1 MRSTRGYIAAIL
13 LFSIAGLCPGCGAK
27 RSASEYADAYRRYAS
42 LAVKLCAEIEP
53 LRASRL
59 GISSS
64 DSLLFTYSEDE
75 IRGALAKSQR
85 LLKRFSS
92 IPAGRLNG
100 GDTDR
105 ATVIIDW
112 LRGVRFAFD
121 GFDSF
126 RWNPFLYCWT
136 AEEALWVMPSRI
148 EPPYS
153 GELEAY
159 RKRILRIP
167 SLFSNA
173 AAHLKDPAEWHARYA
188 IDELD
193 TLAAG
198 LPALAALVRQRYGTS
213 LDGELATVRQ
223 SILDFRRFISDTLIP
238 TSHGKFIIGSENL
251 SKIFLYGEHLN
262 VDPNVLIAEGEK
274 QVKRLENEKSS
285 ILKRIELEHQGILQ
299 ARPAAAPLNN
309 ESFESRLQRLL
320 GDLGP
325 AGGGSSPFG
334 RVRGVRATS
343 SFPARPEYL
352 SRSLKAPYLSI
363 PPAGDRIAAAV
374 TSLFSAPA
382 CQSRL
387 ALSAGASR
395 IGDDA
400 LRFALLCAAPR
411 MLETDR
417 LRCEAKDTT
426 AVLFSS
432 ATFEDGWRYVA
443 LLDLGPQIKK
453 DNPELYILVLD
464 DWRAEYARMVVV
476 FSLHAGTMTSDGAI
490 RYLMESLNMSRETA
504 EREVIAASVSPA
516 VAYPAI
522 SMIMIEDMLKNISY
536 VFGSGKP
543 HEELTKLLRRSRDIP
558 LSMITPK
565 TQSD

>member
-1 MRSTRGYIAAIL
+1 MRSTRAILAAIL
-13 LFSIAGLCPGCGAK
+13 LFSIAGLGPGCGA
-27 RSASEYADAYRRYAS
+27 RRGNPDRDAYRRYAS
-42 LAVKLCAEIEP
+42 LAVKLCARIEP

-75 IRGALAKSQR
+75 IRVALAKSQR
-85 LLKRFSS
+85 LVTQFSG

-112 LRGVRFAFD
+112 LRGVTFAFD

-126 RWNPFLYCWT
+126 RWNPLLYCWT
-136 AEEALWVMPSRI
+136 AEEALWVIPSRI

-153 GELEAY
+153 GELDAY
-159 RKRILRIP
+159 RRRILRIP

-173 AAHLKDPAEWHARYA
+173 SANLKDPAEWHARYA
-188 IDELD
+188 MDELD

-198 LPALAALVRQRYGTS
+198 LPDLAALVRQRYGTS

-238 TSHGKFIIGSENL
+238 ASHGKLIIGSENL
-251 SKIFLYGEHLN
+251 AKIFLYGEHLD
-262 VDPNVLIAEGEK
+262 VDPNALVAEGAK
-274 QVKRLENEKSS
+274 QMKRLDDEKSA
-285 ILKRIELEHQGILQ
+285 ILKRMELEHEGILP
-299 ARPAAAPLNN
+299 ARPAAAPVNDL
-309 ESFESRLQRLL
+309 SFDSRVERLL
-320 GDLGP
+320 EEEGP
-325 AGGGSSPFG
+325 AGGGLSPLG
-334 RVRGVRATS
+334 RTRGARATS
-343 SFPARPEYL
+343 AFPARPEYL
-352 SRSLKAPYLSI
+352 SRSDKAPFLSI
-363 PPAGDRIAAAV
+363 PPAGDRTAAAV
-374 TSLFSAPA
+374 TPPFSAPA
-382 CQSRL
+382 CQSRV
-387 ALSAGASR
+387 ALSAGAPR
-395 IGDDA
+395 MGDDA

-417 LRCEAKDTT
+417 LLCEAKDTT
-426 AVLFSS
+426 AALFPS
-432 ATFEDGWRYVA
+432 ATFEDGWRYAA
-443 LLDLGPQIKK
+443 LLDLGEQIKK
-453 DNPELYILVLD
+453 DDPGLYILILD
-464 DWRAEYARMVVV
+464 DWRTQYARMTVV

-490 RYLMESLNMSRETA
+490 RYLTESLNMPREAA
-504 EREVIAASVSPA
+504 EREVVAASVSPA

-522 SMIMIEDMLKNISY
+522 SMIQIENMLRNISY

-543 HEELTKLLRRSRDIP
+543 HEELRKLLRRSRDIP

>member
-1 MRSTRGYIAAIL
+1 MRPMRGIVAAIL
-13 LFSIAGLCPGCGAK
+13 LFSIAGLGPGCGAK
-27 RSASEYADAYRRYAS
+27 RSTVEYADAYRRYAS
-42 LAVKLCAEIEP
+42 LAVKLCSEIEP

-59 GISSS
+59 GIPSS

-75 IRGALAKSQR
+75 IRGARAKSRR
-85 LLKRFSS
+85 LVSQFSS
-92 IPAGRLNG
+92 IPAGRLSG

-112 LRGVRFAFD
+112 LRGVNFAFD

-126 RWNPFLYCWT
+126 RWNPLLYSWT
-136 AEEALWVMPSRI
+136 AEEALWVIPSRI
-148 EPPYS
+148 EPPYN

-173 AAHLKDPAEWHARYA
+173 SVNLRNPAELHAEYA
-188 IDELD
+188 LDELD

-198 LPALAALVRQRYGTS
+198 LPTLATLVRQRYGAS
-213 LDGELATVRQ
+213 VDGELATVRQ
-223 SILDFRRFISDTLIP
+223 SILDFRRFISGTLIP
-238 TSHGKFIIGSENL
+238 SSHGKLILGSENL

-262 VDPNVLIAEGEK
+262 VDPNVLVAEGEK
-274 QVKRLENEKSS
+274 RMKRLEDEKSS
-285 ILKRIELEHQGILQ
+285 ILKRIELEHQGLLPG
-299 ARPAAAPLNN
+299 RPTAVHANN

-320 GDLGP
+320 GELGP
-325 AGGGSSPFG
+325 ARGESPPFG
-334 RVRGVRATS
+334 RARDIRATS
-343 SFPARPEYL
+343 AFPARPEYL
-352 SRSLKAPYLSI
+352 SRSGKAPYLSI
-363 PPAGDRIAAAV
+363 PPIGDRTAVAV
-374 TSLFSAPA
+374 TPPFSAPA
-382 CQSRL
+382 CLSRI
-387 ALSAGASR
+387 ALSAAAPR

-411 MLETDR
+411 ILETDR
-417 LRCEAKDTT
+417 HRCEARDTA

-432 ATFEDGWRYVA
+432 ETFEDGWRYA
-443 LLDLGPQIKK
+443 SILELEPQIKT
-453 DNPELYILVLD
+453 DDPGLYILVLD

-490 RYLMESLNMSRETA
+490 QYLSESLNMPREA
-504 EREVIAASVSPA
+504 AQRDVIAASISPV

-522 SMIMIEDMLKNISY
+522 SMIQIEDMLRNISY

-543 HEELTKLLRRSRDIP
+543 REELLKLLRRSHDIP

>member
-1 MRSTRGYIAAIL
+1 MRSTRGYLAAII
-13 LFSIAGLCPGCGAK
+13 LFSIAGLGPGCGAK
-27 RSASEYADAYRRYAS
+27 RSASEYGDLYRRYAS

-75 IRGALAKSQR
+75 IQGALAKSQR
-85 LLKRFSS
+85 LLTRFSS

-105 ATVIIDW
+105 ATVVIDW
-112 LRGVRFAFD
+112 LRGVSFAFD

-126 RWNPFLYCWT
+126 RWNPLLYSWT
-136 AEEALWVMPSRI
+136 AEEALWVIPSRI

-159 RKRILRIP
+159 RRRILRIP

-173 AAHLKDPAEWHARYA
+173 AAHLKGPAEWHARYA

-198 LPALAALVRQRYGTS
+198 LPGLAALVRQRYGAS

-223 SILDFRRFISDTLIP
+223 SILDFRGFLSDTLIP
-238 TSHGKFIIGSENL
+238 VSHGKLIIGSENL

-262 VDPNVLIAEGEK
+262 ADPNVLVAEG
-274 QVKRLENEKSS
+274 QRQMKRLDSEKSS
-285 ILKRIELEHQGILQ
+285 ILKRIELEHQGILP
-299 ARPAAAPLNN
+299 ARPAAVPVNN
-309 ESFESRLQRLL
+309 EPFESRLQRLL
-320 GDLGP
+320 GEPGP
-325 AGGGSSPFG
+325 AGGGSSLLG
-334 RVRGVRATS
+334 RTRGARATS
-343 SFPARPEYL
+343 AFPARPEYL
-352 SRSLKAPYLSI
+352 SRSGKSPYLSI
-363 PPAGDRIAAAV
+363 PPSGDRTAAAV
-374 TSLFSAPA
+374 TPPFSAPA

-387 ALSAGASR
+387 ALSAGAQR

-417 LRCEAKDTT
+417 LSCEAKDTT

-443 LLDLGPQIKK
+443 LLELGIQIKK
-453 DNPELYILVLD
+453 DNPALYILVLD

-490 RYLMESLNMSRETA
+490 RYLMESLNMHREAA

-522 SMIMIEDMLKNISY
+522 SMILIDDMLRNVSY

-543 HEELTKLLRRSRDIP
+543 QEELTKLLRRSRDVP

-565 TQSD
+565 TRSD